1 MLAHFFCLV
10 EGKGE
15 VAAVPV
21 LLRRIAARVDPTLA
35 LRIATAR
42 VPRNQIV
49 QPNVLESWVQRAAVA
64 SPGQSAVPVLIDSD
78 DDCPAQ
84 MGPALCQRAAQAR
97 GDISLAVVL
106 AKREFEAWFL
116 AAAESVQGQR
126 NLPNPLQAPPD
137 PESIRG
143 AKEWLSR
150 QMPAGH
156 KYSATSDQP
165 ALTAIFDMDLARQRS
180 DSFDK
185 CYRDIER
192 RLSALVS
199 VQHPPSESGANP

>member
-21 LLRRIAARVDPTLA
+21 LLRRIAERVDPTMSLQ
-35 LRIATAR
+35 IVPAR

-49 QPNVLESWVQRAAVA
+49 QANVLESWVQRAAVTG
-64 SPGQSAVPVLIDSD
+64 PGQRAVLVLIDSD

-84 MGPALCQRAAQAR
+84 LGPALLQRATQAR
-97 GDISLAVVL
+97 SDISPGVVL

-126 NLPNPLQAPPD
+126 NLPTPLQAPPD
-137 PESIRG
+137 PENIRG

-150 QMPAGH
+150 HMPAGR

-192 RLSALVS
+192 LLSALVS
-199 VQHPPSESGANP
+199 AQAPPSNVGGNP